1 MAWIRV
7 MVWKKWLRAKNYNDK
22 SPELALRYK
31 NQVVGA
37 SLVRIESAVKSLEKK
52 TFKIRHFIVVLLS
65 DFFCYESILLWALCT
80 LCSMQ
85 RALWRMCTV
94 QRAVCTLENVRDGT
108 RCSVLSQ
115 VTPAERATSPHSDFA
130 AAFLH
135 CDFAAPC
142 DCNLLQPAKM
152 WLRVKCEQSVMW
164 HVSSHTSQ
172 FKSVQW
178 EISSESTGWIWAKW
192 WIQVETLL
200 LISSCSVPIWKAHC
214 TGGKSVTKQE

>member
-1 MAWIRV
+1 

-65 DFFCYESILLWALCT
+65 DFFCDESILLWALCT

-115 VTPAERATSPHSDFA
+115 VTHVERATSPHSDFA
-130 AAFLH
+130 A
-135 CDFAAPC
+135 PC
-142 DCNLLQPAKM
+142 AGGFCSLQFSCRLLD
-152 WLRVKCEQSVMW
+152 KCE
-164 HVSSHTSQ
+164 
-172 FKSVQW
+172 F
-178 EISSESTGWIWAKW
+178 E
-192 WIQVETLL
+192 
-200 LISSCSVPIWKAHC
+200 
-214 TGGKSVTKQE
+214 